1 MAEQDLNRKL
11 GWRCPY
17 GKCDGN
23 GFVYDEDTNT
33 ATDCPCRPQMIA
45 YTRATS
51 LRARIPDRFRNV
63 SFDAPPIT
71 DMPPAVVRKV
81 RRFVTNLDANLDAG
95 HGLWLEGPSGTGK
108 TSLATLVSLAARDAG
123 RSFAIYSVPRI
134 LNELR
139 RTFDDDSTV
148 GNLELIDR
156 LTAVELLQLDDLGAE
171 RTNPWVLEQL
181 YALIDARYEAQRSV
195 IITTNLGRDELV
207 EQVGARVV
215 SRLSEMCDPIPLYG
229 EDRRRAPGEW
239 ATTDAA
245 GLRPPSGPAPSAHRG
260 VGSPAVPS
268 APTTPSAPADDAW
281 HSPASAANLHRPEW
295 PTPSEP
301 APYSVPRRGEQPRSD
316 NDFDD
321 PTDAWLQGSTRR
333 GPSDA

>member
-1 MAEQDLNRKL
+1 MAAEQDLNRKM

-17 GKCDGN
+17 GKCEGN
-23 GFVYDEDTNT
+23 GFLYNEETNT

-45 YTRATS
+45 ATRATS
-51 LRARIPDRFRNV
+51 LRARVPDRFRNV

-71 DMPPAVVRKV
+71 DMPPPVVRKV
-81 RRFVTNLDANLDAG
+81 RRFVTNLDANLEAG

-195 IITTNLGRDELV
+195 IVTTNLGRDELV

-239 ATTDAA
+239 ATTEST
-245 GLRPPSGPAPSAHRG
+245 LRPPSGPAPSAHRG
-260 VGSPAVPS
+260 VGAPAYAPPQAPQSPSAHEEEPSWNSPA
-268 APTTPSAPADDAW
+268 A
-281 HSPASAANLHRPEW
+281 AANLHRPEW
-295 PTPSEP
+295 PTPEDPPVYARPLGHRNPSPEAP
-301 APYSVPRRGEQPRSD
+301 AEHGV
-316 NDFDD
+316 
-321 PTDAWLQGSTRR
+321 QGSTRR